1 MNAFQNYFDLFAEK
15 MSKAQLPSS
24 LIAAFEYY
32 YLQLLEGNT
41 GYIYENEIKPVTK
54 GSLPQSET
62 LSEFGA
68 VGRELMPQVIH
79 IVLNGGLGTSMGL
92 LGPKS
97 LLRVKNGMSFL
108 EIALCRA
115 EQQGINMAFM
125 NSFNTEH
132 QTIAALKKIDS
143 KIKPFHFMQN
153 KFPKINQA
161 DLKPVRYHKNAEL
174 EWNPP
179 GHGDIY
185 VSLYA
190 SGILDE
196 LLAHNI
202 KYAFI
207 SNVDNL
213 RASVEPDILGYFA
226 SCKIPFMMEVARKTA
241 SDVKGGHLAQYK
253 NNASLVLREL
263 AQCPEENH
271 ADFLDLQKYP
281 LFNTNN
287 IWLDLQFLYDYISQ
301 RDFIPLPMILNHKTV
316 DYRDSDSP
324 KVFQVESAMGAAIS
338 IFEGASAIHVP
349 RARLLAVKTCND
361 LLAVRSDCYK
371 MSANNEIY
379 MVPERLQAF
388 DGRHPKIDLDPRY
401 FGKIDEFEQRFAE
414 MPSLL
419 HCESLSVKGDFFF
432 EDEIYMQDH
441 VTLINTTGKQ
451 IVIESGTALKGEI
464 VF

>member
-1 MNAFQNYFDLFAEK
+1 MNALQNHFDLFAEK
-15 MSKAQLPSS
+15 MHKALLPPG

-32 YLQLLEGNT
+32 YLQLLEGQT

-54 GSLPQSET
+54 GLLPQSET

-97 LLRVKNGMSFL
+97 LLKVKNGMSFL

-115 EQQGINMAFM
+115 EQQGINMALM
-125 NSFNTEH
+125 NSFNTEQ
-132 QTIAALKKIDS
+132 QTITALKKIDS
-143 KIKPFHFMQN
+143 QIKPFHFMQN

-161 DLKPVRYHKNAEL
+161 DLKPVCYDKKAEL

-190 SGILDE
+190 SKILE
-196 LLAHNI
+196 KLLARGI

-207 SNVDNL
+207 SNIDNL

-226 SCKIPFMMEVARKTA
+226 SYQMPFMMEVASKTT

-253 NNASLVLREL
+253 NNKGLVLREL

-271 ADFLDLQKYP
+271 HDFMDLKKYS

-287 IWLDLQFLYDYISQ
+287 IWLDLKFLYDYISK
-301 RDFIPLPMILNHKTV
+301 RDFIPLPMIVNCKTV
-316 DYRDSDSP
+316 DYRDNDSH
-324 KVFQVESAMGAAIS
+324 KVYQIESAMGAAIS
-338 IFEGASAIHVP
+338 IFKDASAIHVP
-349 RARLLAVKTCND
+349 RSRLLAVKTCND

-371 MSANNEIY
+371 MSTNNEIY
-379 MVPERLQAF
+379 MVPERLHNF
-388 DGRHPKIDLDPRY
+388 DGRHPKVDLDQCY
-401 FGKIDEFEQRFAE
+401 FSKIDEFEKRFAE

-419 HCESLSVKGDFFF
+419 NCESLTVKGDFFF
-432 EDEIYMQDH
+432 EDKVYIHDH

-451 IVIESGTALKGEI
+451 VVLKNGSILKGKI
-464 VF
+464 IF